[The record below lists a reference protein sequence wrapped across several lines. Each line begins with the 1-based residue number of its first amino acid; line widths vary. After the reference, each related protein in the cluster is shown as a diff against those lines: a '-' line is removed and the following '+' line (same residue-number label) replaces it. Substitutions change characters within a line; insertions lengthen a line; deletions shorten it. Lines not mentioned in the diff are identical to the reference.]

1 MYNRLRWRD
10 VNVGNPGDI
19 QGCKSVLFK
28 IKSIAVQTAPR
39 GKKISL
45 SVAANRNQNIFLHRT
60 EHLFLS
66 NLEPRINRQEILNI
80 IRKRYDNE

>member
-1 MYNRLRWRD
+1 MFAQQS
-10 VNVGNPGDI
+10 I
-19 QGCKSVLFK
+19 LFK

-39 GKKISL
+39 DKNSL

-66 NLEPRINRQEILNI
+66 NLIRAQNRQEILNI

>member
-1 MYNRLRWRD
+1 M
-10 VNVGNPGDI
+10 
-19 QGCKSVLFK
+19 
-28 IKSIAVQTAPR
+28 QTAPR
-39 GKKISL
+39 DKNSL

-66 NLEPRINRQEILNI
+66 NLIRAQNRQEMLKI

>member
-10 VNVGNPGDI
+10 VNVDNPGDI

-39 GKKISL
+39 KKKNVFECRGESQSKYLYIE
-45 SVAANRNQNIFLHRT
+45 QNIYFFL
-60 EHLFLS
+60 
-66 NLEPRINRQEILNI
+66 I
-80 IRKRYDNE
+80 